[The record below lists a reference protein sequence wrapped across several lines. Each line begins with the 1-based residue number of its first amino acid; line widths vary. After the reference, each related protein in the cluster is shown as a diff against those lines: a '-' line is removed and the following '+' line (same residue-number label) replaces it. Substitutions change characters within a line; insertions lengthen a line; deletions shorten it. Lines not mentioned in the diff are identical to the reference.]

1 MCMAYDFETRTIEQ
15 LTAEGSR
22 KWSAF
27 PGTIGMWVAEMDF
40 GISPQLRDYL
50 IDEANRGSLG
60 YLPPHQ
66 TKEILEATSH
76 WLSRFDWTPDPA
88 HMLLLP
94 EVLSGLRITI
104 EHYSTPGSPVIVPTP
119 AYMPFLTIPEEFGRE
134 VIEVPSVRGSAGE
147 WHMDLDGIGAAF
159 ERGAEVLILCNPW
172 NPTGRCLTR
181 EELAALDAIV
191 TTHGG
196 RVFEDAIH
204 APLILDGSFVPYA
217 TVSNQAA
224 NHTIT
229 AVAASKGWNIPGLKC
244 AQLIFNNDDD
254 WAAFEPHSHAAAE
267 PTSTVG
273 ARAAGVCFTRA
284 QQWNDDVRE
293 YLRGNRD
300 LLQTR
305 VDGWDGVTM
314 APVEGTY
321 ITLLDF
327 TELSAK
333 GCFGKLDPAQFLRW
347 KAGVSLTPG
356 SACGSDY
363 REFARMIFA
372 TPRPV
377 LIEALDRIEKA
388 LFA

>member
-1 MCMAYDFETRTIEQ
+1 MAFDFEIRTIDQ

-22 KWSAF
+22 KWSAY

-40 GISPQLRDYL
+40 GISPELRDYL

-66 TKEILEATSH
+66 TEEVLGATSQ
-76 WLSRFDWTPDPA
+76 WLSRFDWAPDPA
-88 HMLLLP
+88 RMLLLP

-104 EHYSTPGSPVIVPTP
+104 EHFSTPGSPVIVPTP
-119 AYMPFLTIPEEFGRE
+119 AYMPFLTIPKEFGRE
-134 VIEVPSVRGSAGE
+134 VIEVASVRDTDGI
-147 WHMDLDGIGAAF
+147 WHMDLDGIEAAF
-159 ERGAEVLILCNPW
+159 GRGAEVLILCNPW

-204 APLILDGSFVPYA
+204 APLILDGTFVPYA
-217 TVSNQAA
+217 TATNEAA
-224 NHTIT
+224 SHTIT

-244 AQLIFNNDDD
+244 AQLIFNNSED
-254 WAAFEPHSHAAAE
+254 WSAFEPYSHAAAE

-273 ARAAGVCFTRA
+273 ARAAGVCFTQSQR
-284 QQWNDDVRE
+284 WNDDVRE

-300 LLQTR
+300 LLTER
-305 VDGWDGVTM
+305 VDGWDGVSM

-327 TELSAK
+327 TELAAT
-333 GCFGKLDPAQFLRW
+333 GMFGTRNPAQFLREE
-347 KAGVSLTPG
+347 AGVSLTPG
-356 SACGSDY
+356 SACGIDY
-363 REFARMIFA
+363 TNFARMIFA
-372 TPRPV
+372 TPRPILV
-377 LIEALDRIEKA
+377 AALDRIEA
-388 LFA
+388 SLFG